1 MINKPTKKKKSQCLA
16 VSKQLEI
23 LNNGIF
29 SNGKLPLFKEK
40 LRETNIP
47 ILKKGELKILQLN
60 IGYMCN
66 QTCSHCHVDAGPT
79 RKEMMSKEVL
89 KICLKLMIENKIETV
104 DITGGAPEMH
114 PYFRWFVENIRK
126 KTRVDE
132 IIVRSNLT
140 IIMANKKFFDL
151 PIFFAE
157 HRIHVISSLP
167 FYNKEKTDN
176 QRGKGVFGKSILA
189 LEKLNAVGYGKA
201 NSGLKLDLVYN
212 PAGAFLPPDQG
223 SLEIKFKQKLYD
235 DFKIE
240 FNNLFTI
247 TNLPISRFLDYLIA
261 SENYEEYMETLVNR
275 FNPNATKELMCK
287 NTISV
292 SWEGFIYDCDFN
304 QMLDLKV
311 NSKTNTIF
319 NCKIDKL
326 VNEKIEVSQH
336 CYGCTAGAGSSCQG
350 SIA

>member
-1 MINKPTKKKKSQCLA
+1 MDQIKSKTMG
-16 VSKQLEI
+16 VSKQLEV
-23 LNNGIF
+23 LKNGVF
-29 SNGKLPLFKEK
+29 SNGKLPLFKDK
-40 LRETNIP
+40 LKEVNIP
-47 ILKKGELKILQLN
+47 DIKKGQLKILQLN

-66 QTCSHCHVDAGPT
+66 QTCSHCHVDAGPS
-79 RKEMMSKEVL
+79 RKEMMSIEVL
-89 KICLKLMIENKIETV
+89 NRCLNLMIENKIETV

-114 PYFRWFVENIRK
+114 PNFSWFVRSIRE
-126 KTRVDE
+126 KTKVDE

-140 IIMANKKFFDL
+140 IILANKKFFDL
-151 PIFFAE
+151 PNFFADN
-157 HRIHVISSLP
+157 RIHIISSLP

-176 QRGKGVFGKSILA
+176 QRGKGVFDKSILA
-189 LEKLNAVGYGKA
+189 LKKLNKVGYGKA
-201 NSGLKLDLVYN
+201 NSNLKLDLVYN
-212 PAGAFLPPDQG
+212 PSGAFLPPDQ
-223 SLEIKFKQKLYD
+223 SLLEIKFKEKLYT

-292 SWEGFIYDCDFN
+292 SWEGNIYDCDFN
-304 QMLDLKV
+304 QMLDLKI
-311 NSKTNTIF
+311 NSKNSTIF
-319 NCKIDKL
+319 NCKIEGLVDKK
-326 VNEKIEVSQH
+326 VKVSQH

-350 SIA
+350 TIA

>member
-1 MINKPTKKKKSQCLA
+1 MNKSRTMN
-16 VSKQLEI
+16 VSKQLDI

-40 LRETNIP
+40 LKEVNIP
-47 ILKKGELKILQLN
+47 DIKKVQLKILQLN

-66 QTCSHCHVDAGPT
+66 QTCSHCHVDAGPN
-79 RKEMMSKEVL
+79 RKEMMSMKVL
-89 KICLKLMIENKIETV
+89 NRCLSLMIENKIETV

-114 PYFRWFVENIRK
+114 PNFKWFVKRIRE
-126 KTRVDE
+126 KTKVDE

-140 IIMANKKFFDL
+140 IILANKKFFDL
-151 PIFFAE
+151 PNFFADN
-157 HRIHVISSLP
+157 RIHIISSLP

-176 QRGKGVFGKSILA
+176 QRGKGVFDKSILA
-189 LEKLNAVGYGKA
+189 LKELNKVGYGKV
-201 NSGLKLDLVYN
+201 NSNLKLDLVYN
-212 PAGAFLPPDQG
+212 PSGAFLPPDQE
-223 SLEIKFKQKLYD
+223 SLEIKFKEKLYN

-261 SENYEEYMETLVNR
+261 SDNYEEYMETLVSR

-287 NTISV
+287 NTISI
-292 SWEGFIYDCDFN
+292 SWEGYIYDCDFN
-304 QMLDLKV
+304 QMLDLKI
-311 NSKTNTIF
+311 NSKNNTVF
-319 NCKIDKL
+319 NCKIEGLVDK
-326 VNEKIEVSQH
+326 KIEISQH

-350 SIA
+350 TIA

>member
-1 MINKPTKKKKSQCLA
+1 MD
-16 VSKQLEI
+16 VSTQLDV

-29 SNGKLPLFKEK
+29 SDGKLPLFKEK
-40 LRETNIP
+40 LKEVNIP
-47 ILKKGELKILQLN
+47 DIKKGQLKILQLN

-66 QTCSHCHVDAGPT
+66 QTCSHCHVDAGPN
-79 RKEMMSKEVL
+79 RKEMMSMKIL
-89 KICLKLMIENKIETV
+89 KRCLSLMIENKIETV

-114 PYFRWFVENIRK
+114 PNFRWFVKNIRE

-140 IIMANKKFFDL
+140 IILANKKFFDL
-151 PIFFAE
+151 PIFFADN
-157 HRIHVISSLP
+157 RIHIISSLP

-176 QRGKGVFGKSILA
+176 QRGKGVFDKSILA
-189 LEKLNAVGYGKA
+189 LKELNKVGYGKT
-201 NSGLKLDLVYN
+201 NSNLKLDLVYN
-212 PAGAFLPPDQG
+212 PSGAFLPPDQE
-223 SLEIKFKQKLYD
+223 SLEIKFKEKLYNN
-235 DFKIE
+235 FKIE

-261 SENYEEYMETLVNR
+261 SENYEEYMETLVSR

-292 SWEGFIYDCDFN
+292 SWEGYIYDCDFN
-304 QMLDLKV
+304 QMLDLKI
-311 NSKTNTIF
+311 NSKNNTVF
-319 NCKIDKL
+319 KCKIQGLVDK
-326 VNEKIEVSQH
+326 KIQVSQH

-350 SIA
+350 TIA

>member
-1 MINKPTKKKKSQCLA
+1 MD
-16 VSKQLEI
+16 VSTQLDV

-29 SNGKLPLFKEK
+29 SDGKLPLFKEK
-40 LRETNIP
+40 LKEVNIP
-47 ILKKGELKILQLN
+47 DIKKGQLKILQLN

-66 QTCSHCHVDAGPT
+66 QTCSHCHVDAGPN
-79 RKEMMSKEVL
+79 RKEMMSMKVL
-89 KICLKLMIENKIETV
+89 KRCLSLMSENKIETV

-114 PYFRWFVENIRK
+114 PNFRWFVKSIRE

-140 IIMANKKFFDL
+140 IILANKKFFDL
-151 PIFFAE
+151 PNFFADN
-157 HRIHVISSLP
+157 RIHIISSLP

-176 QRGKGVFGKSILA
+176 QRGKGVFDKSILA
-189 LEKLNAVGYGKA
+189 LKELNKVGYGGA
-201 NSGLKLDLVYN
+201 NSYLKLDLVYN
-212 PAGAFLPPDQG
+212 PSGAFLPPDQE
-223 SLEIKFKQKLYD
+223 SLEKKFKEKLYNN
-235 DFKIE
+235 FKIE

-261 SENYEEYMETLVNR
+261 SENYEEYMETLVSR

-292 SWEGFIYDCDFN
+292 SWEGYIYDCDFN
-304 QMLDLKV
+304 QMLDLKI
-311 NSKTNTIF
+311 NSKNNTVF
-319 NCKIDKL
+319 KCKIQGLVDK
-326 VNEKIEVSQH
+326 KIQVSQH

-350 SIA
+350 TIA

>member
-1 MINKPTKKKKSQCLA
+1 MD
-16 VSKQLEI
+16 VSTQLDV

-40 LRETNIP
+40 LKEVNIP
-47 ILKKGELKILQLN
+47 DIKKGQLKILQLN

-66 QTCSHCHVDAGPT
+66 QTCSHCHVDAGPN
-79 RKEMMSKEVL
+79 RKEMMSMKVL
-89 KICLKLMIENKIETV
+89 KRCLSLMSENKIETV

-114 PYFRWFVENIRK
+114 PNFRWFVKSIRE
-126 KTRVDE
+126 KTKVDE

-140 IIMANKKFFDL
+140 IILANKKFFDL
-151 PIFFAE
+151 PNFFADN
-157 HRIHVISSLP
+157 RIHIISSLP

-176 QRGKGVFGKSILA
+176 QRGKGVFDKSVLA
-189 LEKLNAVGYGKA
+189 LKELNKVGYGKT
-201 NSGLKLDLVYN
+201 NSNLKLDLVYN
-212 PAGAFLPPDQG
+212 PSGAFLPPDQEL
-223 SLEIKFKQKLYD
+223 LEKKFKEKLYNN
-235 DFKIE
+235 FKIE

-261 SENYEEYMETLVNR
+261 SENYEEYMETLVSR

-292 SWEGFIYDCDFN
+292 SWEGYIYDCDFN
-304 QMLDLKV
+304 QMLDLKI
-311 NSKTNTIF
+311 NSKNNTVF
-319 NCKIDKL
+319 KCKIQGLVDK
-326 VNEKIEVSQH
+326 KIQVSQH

-350 SIA
+350 TIA

>member
-1 MINKPTKKKKSQCLA
+1 MD
-16 VSKQLEI
+16 VSRQLEV
-23 LNNGIF
+23 LKNGIF

-40 LRETNIP
+40 LKEVEIP
-47 ILKKGELKILQLN
+47 DIKKGQLKVLQLN

-66 QTCSHCHVDAGPT
+66 QTCSHCHVDAGPS
-79 RKEMMSKEVL
+79 RKEMMSIEVL
-89 KICLKLMIENKIETV
+89 NVCLKLMVKNKIETV

-114 PYFRWFVENIRK
+114 PNFRWFVQSIRD
-126 KTRVDE
+126 KTKVNE

-140 IIMANKKFFDL
+140 IILANKKFFDL
-151 PIFFAE
+151 PNFFADN
-157 HRIHVISSLP
+157 RIHIISSLP

-176 QRGKGVFGKSILA
+176 QRGKGVFDKSILA
-189 LEKLNAVGYGKA
+189 LKKLNKVGYGKA
-201 NSGLKLDLVYN
+201 NSNLKLDLVYN
-212 PAGAFLPPDQG
+212 PSGAFLPPDQ
-223 SLEIKFKQKLYD
+223 SLLEIKFKEKLYD

-261 SENYEEYMETLVNR
+261 SENYEEYMETLVSR

-292 SWEGFIYDCDFN
+292 SWEGYIYDCDFN
-304 QMLDLKV
+304 QMLDLKI
-311 NSKTNTIF
+311 NSKTNTVF
-319 NCKIDKL
+319 NCKIEELVDKK
-326 VNEKIEVSQH
+326 VEVSQH

-350 SIA
+350 TIA

>member
-40 LRETNIP
+40 LRENNIP

-223 SLEIKFKQKLYD
+223 SLEIKFKQKLYS

-275 FNPNATKELMCK
+275 FNPHATKELMCK

-304 QMLDLKV
+304 QMLGLKV

-319 NCKIDKL
+319 DCKIDKL
-326 VNEKIEVSQH
+326 VNKKIEVSQH

>member
-1 MINKPTKKKKSQCLA
+1 MDPKKSKTMD

-23 LNNGIF
+23 LKNGVF
-29 SNGKLPLFKEK
+29 SNGKLPLFKDK
-40 LRETNIP
+40 LKEVNIP
-47 ILKKGELKILQLN
+47 DIKKGQLKILQLN

-66 QTCSHCHVDAGPT
+66 QTCSHCHVDAGPR
-79 RKEMMSKEVL
+79 RKEMMSIEVL
-89 KICLKLMIENKIETV
+89 NRCLNLMIENKIETV

-114 PYFRWFVENIRK
+114 PNFSWFVRSIRE
-126 KTRVDE
+126 KTKVDE

-140 IIMANKKFFDL
+140 IILANKKFFDL
-151 PIFFAE
+151 PNFFADN
-157 HRIHVISSLP
+157 RIHIISSLP

-176 QRGKGVFGKSILA
+176 QRGKGVFDKSISA
-189 LEKLNAVGYGKA
+189 LKKLNKVGYGQA
-201 NSGLKLDLVYN
+201 NSNLKLDLVYN
-212 PAGAFLPPDQG
+212 PSGAFLPPDQ
-223 SLEIKFKQKLYD
+223 SLLEIKFKEKLYT

-292 SWEGFIYDCDFN
+292 SWEGNIYDCDFN
-304 QMLDLKV
+304 QMLDLKI
-311 NSKTNTIF
+311 NSKNSTIF
-319 NCKIDKL
+319 NCKIEGLVDKK
-326 VNEKIEVSQH
+326 VEVSQH

-350 SIA
+350 TIA

>member
-1 MINKPTKKKKSQCLA
+1 MDQIKSKTMG
-16 VSKQLEI
+16 VYKQLEV
-23 LNNGIF
+23 LKNGIF
-29 SNGKLPLFKEK
+29 SNGKLPLFKDK
-40 LRETNIP
+40 LKEVNIP
-47 ILKKGELKILQLN
+47 DIKKGQLKILQLN

-66 QTCSHCHVDAGPT
+66 QTCSHCHVDAGPR
-79 RKEMMSKEVL
+79 RKEMMSIEVL
-89 KICLKLMIENKIETV
+89 NRCLNLMIENKIETV

-114 PYFRWFVENIRK
+114 PNFSWFVRSIRE
-126 KTRVDE
+126 KTKVDE

-140 IIMANKKFFDL
+140 IILANKKFFDL
-151 PIFFAE
+151 PNFFADN
-157 HRIHVISSLP
+157 RIHIISSLP

-176 QRGKGVFGKSILA
+176 QRGKGVFDKSISA
-189 LEKLNAVGYGKA
+189 LKKLNKVGYGQA
-201 NSGLKLDLVYN
+201 NSNLKLDLVYN
-212 PAGAFLPPDQG
+212 PSGAFLPPDQ
-223 SLEIKFKQKLYD
+223 SLLEIKFKEKLYT

-292 SWEGFIYDCDFN
+292 SWEGYIYDCDFN
-304 QMLDLKV
+304 QMLDLKI
-311 NSKTNTIF
+311 NSKNSTIF
-319 NCKIDKL
+319 NCKIEGLVDKK
-326 VNEKIEVSQH
+326 VEVSQH

-350 SIA
+350 TIA

>member
-1 MINKPTKKKKSQCLA
+1 MDPKKSKIMD

-23 LNNGIF
+23 LKNGVF
-29 SNGKLPLFKEK
+29 SNGKLPLFKDK
-40 LRETNIP
+40 LKEVNIP
-47 ILKKGELKILQLN
+47 DIKKGQLKILQLN

-66 QTCSHCHVDAGPT
+66 QTCSHCHVDAGPS
-79 RKEMMSKEVL
+79 RKEMMSMEVL
-89 KICLKLMIENKIETV
+89 SMCLELMIKNRIETV

-114 PYFRWFVENIRK
+114 PNFSWFVRSIRE
-126 KTRVDE
+126 KTKVDE

-140 IIMANKKFFDL
+140 IILANKKFFDL
-151 PIFFAE
+151 PNFFADN
-157 HRIHVISSLP
+157 RIHIISSLP

-176 QRGKGVFGKSILA
+176 QRGKGVFDKSISA
-189 LEKLNAVGYGKA
+189 LKKLNKVGYGKA
-201 NSGLKLDLVYN
+201 NSNLKLDLVYN
-212 PAGAFLPPDQG
+212 PSGAFLPPDQ
-223 SLEIKFKQKLYD
+223 SLLEIKFKEKLYT

-261 SENYEEYMETLVNR
+261 SDNYEEYMETLVSR

-292 SWEGFIYDCDFN
+292 SWEGYIYDCDFN
-304 QMLDLKV
+304 QMLDLKI
-311 NSKTNTIF
+311 NSKNSTIF
-319 NCKIDKL
+319 NCKIEGLVDKK
-326 VNEKIEVSQH
+326 VEVSQH

-350 SIA
+350 TIA

>member
-1 MINKPTKKKKSQCLA
+1 MD
-16 VSKQLEI
+16 VSTQLDV

-29 SNGKLPLFKEK
+29 SDGKLPLFKEK
-40 LRETNIP
+40 LKEVNIP
-47 ILKKGELKILQLN
+47 DIKKGQLKILQLN

-66 QTCSHCHVDAGPT
+66 QTCSHCHVDAGPN
-79 RKEMMSKEVL
+79 RKEMMSMKIL
-89 KICLKLMIENKIETV
+89 KRCLSLMIENKIETV

-114 PYFRWFVENIRK
+114 PNFRWFVKNIRE

-140 IIMANKKFFDL
+140 IILANKKFFDL
-151 PIFFAE
+151 PNFFADN
-157 HRIHVISSLP
+157 RIHVISSLP

-176 QRGKGVFGKSILA
+176 QRGKGVFDKSILA
-189 LEKLNAVGYGKA
+189 LKELNKVGYGKT
-201 NSGLKLDLVYN
+201 NSSLKLDLVYN
-212 PAGAFLPPDQG
+212 PSGAFLPPDQE
-223 SLEIKFKQKLYD
+223 SLEIKFKEKLYNN
-235 DFKIE
+235 FKIE

-261 SENYEEYMETLVNR
+261 SENYEEYMETLVSR

-292 SWEGFIYDCDFN
+292 SWEGYVYDCDFN
-304 QMLDLKV
+304 QMLDLKI
-311 NSKTNTIF
+311 NSKNNTVF
-319 NCKIDKL
+319 KCKIQGLVDK
-326 VNEKIEVSQH
+326 KIQVSQH

-350 SIA
+350 TIA

>member
-1 MINKPTKKKKSQCLA
+1 MD
-16 VSKQLEI
+16 VSTQLDV

-29 SNGKLPLFKEK
+29 SDGKLPLFKEK
-40 LRETNIP
+40 LKEVNIP
-47 ILKKGELKILQLN
+47 DIKKGQLKILQLN

-66 QTCSHCHVDAGPT
+66 QTCSHCHVDAGPN
-79 RKEMMSKEVL
+79 RKEMMSMKVL
-89 KICLKLMIENKIETV
+89 KRCLSLMIENKIETV

-114 PYFRWFVENIRK
+114 PNFRWFVKNIRE

-140 IIMANKKFFDL
+140 IILANKKFFDL
-151 PIFFAE
+151 PNFFADN
-157 HRIHVISSLP
+157 RIHIISSLP

-176 QRGKGVFGKSILA
+176 QRGKGVFDKSILA
-189 LEKLNAVGYGKA
+189 LKELNKVGYGKT
-201 NSGLKLDLVYN
+201 NSNLKLDLVYN
-212 PAGAFLPPDQG
+212 PSGAFLPPDQE
-223 SLEIKFKQKLYD
+223 SLEIKFKEKLYNN
-235 DFKIE
+235 FKIE

-261 SENYEEYMETLVNR
+261 SENYEEYMETLVSR

-292 SWEGFIYDCDFN
+292 SWEGYIYDCDFN
-304 QMLDLKV
+304 QMLDLKI
-311 NSKTNTIF
+311 NSKNNTVF
-319 NCKIDKL
+319 KCKIQGLVDK
-326 VNEKIEVSQH
+326 KIQVSQH

-350 SIA
+350 TIA

>member
-1 MINKPTKKKKSQCLA
+1 MD
-16 VSKQLEI
+16 VSTQLDV

-29 SNGKLPLFKEK
+29 SDGKLPLFKEK
-40 LRETNIP
+40 LKEVNIP
-47 ILKKGELKILQLN
+47 DIKKGQLKILQLN

-66 QTCSHCHVDAGPT
+66 QTCSHCHVDAGPN
-79 RKEMMSKEVL
+79 RKEMMSMKVL
-89 KICLKLMIENKIETV
+89 KRCLSLMSENKIETV

-114 PYFRWFVENIRK
+114 PNFRWFVKNIRE

-140 IIMANKKFFDL
+140 IILANKKFFDL
-151 PIFFAE
+151 PNFFADN
-157 HRIHVISSLP
+157 RIHIISSLP

-176 QRGKGVFGKSILA
+176 QRGKGVFDKSILA
-189 LEKLNAVGYGKA
+189 LKELNKVGYGKT
-201 NSGLKLDLVYN
+201 NSNLKLDLVYN
-212 PAGAFLPPDQG
+212 PSGAFLPPDQE
-223 SLEIKFKQKLYD
+223 SLEIKFKEKLYNN
-235 DFKIE
+235 FKIE

-261 SENYEEYMETLVNR
+261 SENYEEYMETLVSR

-292 SWEGFIYDCDFN
+292 SWEGYIYDCDFN
-304 QMLDLKV
+304 QMLDLKI
-311 NSKTNTIF
+311 NSKNNTVF
-319 NCKIDKL
+319 KCKIQGLVDK
-326 VNEKIEVSQH
+326 KIQVSQH

-350 SIA
+350 TIA

>member
-1 MINKPTKKKKSQCLA
+1 MDQIKSKTMG
-16 VSKQLEI
+16 VSKQLEV
-23 LNNGIF
+23 LKNGVF
-29 SNGKLPLFKEK
+29 SNGKLPLFKDK
-40 LRETNIP
+40 LKEVNIP
-47 ILKKGELKILQLN
+47 DIKKGQLKILQLN

-66 QTCSHCHVDAGPT
+66 QTCSHCHVDAGPS
-79 RKEMMSKEVL
+79 RKEMMSMEVL
-89 KICLKLMIENKIETV
+89 NMCLKLMTKNKIETV

-114 PYFRWFVENIRK
+114 PNFSWFVRSIRE
-126 KTRVDE
+126 KTKVDE

-140 IIMANKKFFDL
+140 IILANKKFFDL
-151 PIFFAE
+151 PNFFADN
-157 HRIHVISSLP
+157 RIHIISSLP

-176 QRGKGVFGKSILA
+176 QRGKGVFDKSILA
-189 LEKLNAVGYGKA
+189 LKKLNKVGYGKA
-201 NSGLKLDLVYN
+201 NSNLKLDLVYN
-212 PAGAFLPPDQG
+212 PSGAFLPPDQ
-223 SLEIKFKQKLYD
+223 SLLEIKFKEKLYT

-292 SWEGFIYDCDFN
+292 SWEGNIYDCDFN
-304 QMLDLKV
+304 QMLDLKI
-311 NSKTNTIF
+311 NSKNSTIF
-319 NCKIDKL
+319 NCKIEGLVDKK
-326 VNEKIEVSQH
+326 VEVSQH

-350 SIA
+350 TIA

>member
-1 MINKPTKKKKSQCLA
+1 MD
-16 VSKQLEI
+16 VSTQLDV

-40 LRETNIP
+40 LKEVNIP
-47 ILKKGELKILQLN
+47 DIKKGQLKILQLN

-66 QTCSHCHVDAGPT
+66 QTCSHCHVDAGPN
-79 RKEMMSKEVL
+79 RKEMMSMKVL
-89 KICLKLMIENKIETV
+89 KRCLSLMSENKIETV

-114 PYFRWFVENIRK
+114 PNFRWFVKSIRE

-140 IIMANKKFFDL
+140 IILANKKFFDL
-151 PIFFAE
+151 PIFFADN
-157 HRIHVISSLP
+157 RIHIISSLP

-176 QRGKGVFGKSILA
+176 QRGKGVFDKSILA
-189 LEKLNAVGYGKA
+189 LKELNKVGYGKT
-201 NSGLKLDLVYN
+201 NSNLKLDLVYN
-212 PAGAFLPPDQG
+212 PSGAFLPPDQE
-223 SLEIKFKQKLYD
+223 SLEIKFKEKLYNN
-235 DFKIE
+235 FKIE

-261 SENYEEYMETLVNR
+261 SENYEEYMETLVSR

-292 SWEGFIYDCDFN
+292 SWEGYIYDCDFN
-304 QMLDLKV
+304 QMLDLKI
-311 NSKTNTIF
+311 NSKNNTVF
-319 NCKIDKL
+319 KCKIQGLVDK
-326 VNEKIEVSQH
+326 KIQVSQH
-336 CYGCTAGAGSSCQG
+336 CMDVPLGQG
-350 SIA
+350 VVAKEP

>member
-1 MINKPTKKKKSQCLA
+1 MDQIKSKTMG
-16 VSKQLEI
+16 VSKQLEV
-23 LNNGIF
+23 LKNGVF
-29 SNGKLPLFKEK
+29 SNGKLPLFKDK
-40 LRETNIP
+40 LKEVNIP
-47 ILKKGELKILQLN
+47 DIKKGQLKILQLN

-66 QTCSHCHVDAGPT
+66 QTCSHCHVDAGPS
-79 RKEMMSKEVL
+79 RKEMMSIEVL
-89 KICLKLMIENKIETV
+89 NRCLNLMIENKIETV

-114 PYFRWFVENIRK
+114 PNFSWFVRSIRE
-126 KTRVDE
+126 KTKVDE

-140 IIMANKKFFDL
+140 IILANKKFFDL
-151 PIFFAE
+151 PNFFADN
-157 HRIHVISSLP
+157 RIHIISSLP

-176 QRGKGVFGKSILA
+176 QRGKGVFDKSILA
-189 LEKLNAVGYGKA
+189 LKKLNKVGYGKA
-201 NSGLKLDLVYN
+201 NSNLKLDLVYN
-212 PAGAFLPPDQG
+212 PSGAFLPPDQ
-223 SLEIKFKQKLYD
+223 SLLEIKFKEKLYT

-292 SWEGFIYDCDFN
+292 SWEGNIYDCDFN
-304 QMLDLKV
+304 QMLDLKI
-311 NSKTNTIF
+311 NSKNNTVF
-319 NCKIDKL
+319 NCKIQGLVDK
-326 VNEKIEVSQH
+326 KIQVSQH

-350 SIA
+350 TIA

>member
-1 MINKPTKKKKSQCLA
+1 MDQIKSKTMG
-16 VSKQLEI
+16 VSKQLEV
-23 LNNGIF
+23 LKNGVF
-29 SNGKLPLFKEK
+29 SNGKLPLFKDK
-40 LRETNIP
+40 LKEVNIP
-47 ILKKGELKILQLN
+47 DIKKGQLKILQLN

-66 QTCSHCHVDAGPT
+66 QTCSHCHVDAGPS
-79 RKEMMSKEVL
+79 RKEMMSIEVL
-89 KICLKLMIENKIETV
+89 NRCLNLMIENKIETV

-114 PYFRWFVENIRK
+114 PNFSWFVRSIRE
-126 KTRVDE
+126 KTKVDE

-140 IIMANKKFFDL
+140 IILANKKFFDL
-151 PIFFAE
+151 PNFFADN
-157 HRIHVISSLP
+157 RIHIISSLP

-176 QRGKGVFGKSILA
+176 QRGKGVFDKSISA
-189 LEKLNAVGYGKA
+189 LKKLNKVGYGKA
-201 NSGLKLDLVYN
+201 NSNLKLDLVYN
-212 PAGAFLPPDQG
+212 PSGAFLPPDQ
-223 SLEIKFKQKLYD
+223 SLLEIKFKEKLYT

-292 SWEGFIYDCDFN
+292 SWEGNIYDCDFN
-304 QMLDLKV
+304 QMLDLKI
-311 NSKTNTIF
+311 NSKNSTIF
-319 NCKIDKL
+319 NCKIEGLVDKK
-326 VNEKIEVSQH
+326 VEVSQH

-350 SIA
+350 TIA

>member
-1 MINKPTKKKKSQCLA
+1 MDVSSQLD
-16 VSKQLEI
+16 V

-29 SNGKLPLFKEK
+29 SEGKLPLFKEK
-40 LRETNIP
+40 LKEVNIP
-47 ILKKGELKILQLN
+47 DIKKGQLKILQLN

-66 QTCSHCHVDAGPT
+66 QTCSHCHVDAGPN
-79 RKEMMSKEVL
+79 RKEMMSMKVL
-89 KICLKLMIENKIETV
+89 KRCLSLMIENKIETV

-114 PYFRWFVENIRK
+114 PNFRWFVKNIRE

-140 IIMANKKFFDL
+140 IILANKKFFDL
-151 PIFFAE
+151 PIFFADN
-157 HRIHVISSLP
+157 RIHIISSLP

-176 QRGKGVFGKSILA
+176 QRGKGVFDKSILA
-189 LEKLNAVGYGKA
+189 LKELNKVGYGKT
-201 NSGLKLDLVYN
+201 NSNLKLDLVYN
-212 PAGAFLPPDQG
+212 PSGAFLPPDQE
-223 SLEIKFKQKLYD
+223 SLEIKFKEKLYNN
-235 DFKIE
+235 FKIE

-292 SWEGFIYDCDFN
+292 SWEGNIYDCDFN
-304 QMLDLKV
+304 QMLDLKI
-311 NSKTNTIF
+311 NSKNNTVF
-319 NCKIDKL
+319 KCKIQGLVDK
-326 VNEKIEVSQH
+326 KIQVSQH

-350 SIA
+350 TIA

>member
-1 MINKPTKKKKSQCLA
+1 MDQIKYKTMG
-16 VSKQLEI
+16 VSKQLEV
-23 LNNGIF
+23 LKNGVF
-29 SNGKLPLFKEK
+29 SNGKLPLFKDK
-40 LRETNIP
+40 LKEVNIP
-47 ILKKGELKILQLN
+47 DIKKGQLKILQLN

-66 QTCSHCHVDAGPT
+66 QTCSHCHVDAGPN
-79 RKEMMSKEVL
+79 RKEMMSIEVL
-89 KICLKLMIENKIETV
+89 NRCLNLMIENKIETV

-114 PYFRWFVENIRK
+114 PNFSWFVRSIRE
-126 KTRVDE
+126 KTKVDE

-140 IIMANKKFFDL
+140 IILANKKFFDL
-151 PIFFAE
+151 PNFFADN
-157 HRIHVISSLP
+157 RIHIISSLP

-176 QRGKGVFGKSILA
+176 QRGKGVFDKSISA
-189 LEKLNAVGYGKA
+189 LKKLNKVGYGQA
-201 NSGLKLDLVYN
+201 NSNLKLDLVYN
-212 PAGAFLPPDQG
+212 PSGAFLPPDQ
-223 SLEIKFKQKLYD
+223 SLLEIKFKEKLYT

-292 SWEGFIYDCDFN
+292 SWEGNIYDCDFN
-304 QMLDLKV
+304 QMLDLKI
-311 NSKTNTIF
+311 NSKNSTIF
-319 NCKIDKL
+319 NCKIEGLVDKK
-326 VNEKIEVSQH
+326 VEVSQH

-350 SIA
+350 TIA